1 MVDSKVEEGVMTLY
15 ILLGYLALGAGAG
28 LMAGLFGVGGGLI
41 IVPVLMYTFQL
52 TGIPDNIAMH
62 LAIGTSLATIIFTSI
77 TSAYTHYTKGHVNW
91 HVVLWLSLGI
101 IFGCVLGGF
110 TASLLQ
116 GQTLKII
123 IGCFVL
129 CMSIQLGFNLKPKAS
144 KSLPN
149 SYGLSAAGVLV
160 GWASAIFG
168 IGGGSLIVPF
178 LVFCSLA
185 MQRAVAVSAACGF
198 PIAVSG
204 ALSYAYFGWHVEDL
218 PSWSVGYI
226 YLPALVGITAT
237 SMIFSRLGAKLAYR
251 LSPVLL
257 RRMFAVFL
265 FIVGCSFFIK

>member
-1 MVDSKVEEGVMTLY
+1 MTLF

-28 LMAGLFGVGGGLI
+28 LLAGLFGVGGGLI
-41 IVPVLMYTFQL
+41 VVPVLMYTFQL
-52 TGIPDNIAMH
+52 SGISDNIATH

-77 TSAYTHYTKGHVNW
+77 SSAYTHYRKGNIAW
-91 HVVLWLSLGI
+91 HVVCWLSLGI
-101 IFGCVLGGF
+101 IFGCIFGGF

-116 GQTLKII
+116 GKTLKII

-129 CMSIQLGFNLKPKAS
+129 IMSIQLGFNLRPKAS

-149 SYGLSAAGVLV
+149 IYGLAGVGLVV

-168 IGGGSLIVPF
+168 IGGGSLVVPF

-185 MQRAVAVSAACGF
+185 MQRAVAISAACGL

-204 ALSYAYFGWHVEDL
+204 ALSYVYFGWNVEGL
-218 PSWSVGYI
+218 PSWSFGYI
-226 YLPALVGITAT
+226 YLPALIGVTAT

-251 LSPVLL
+251 ISPVLL

-265 FIVGCSFFIK
+265 FIVGCSFFVEL